1 MPDAEEPEPGTFD
14 ALELDLDTLKIR
26 EIEELEEL
34 TGVSVDMLQE
44 PGQPKGLVLKV
55 MAYLSRK
62 RTDPDFTLEQAGE
75 LVLRTAPV
83 DDPKESSGPTSTS
96 AESSSDT
103 ATD

>member
-1 MPDAEEPEPGTFD
+1 MADAEGPAPETFD
-14 ALELDLDTLKIR
+14 ALELDLESLKIR

-34 TGVSVDMLQE
+34 TGVSVDMLDE
-44 PGQPKGLVLKV
+44 PGQPKGLILKV
-55 MAYLSRK
+55 MAYLARK
-62 RTDPDFTLEQAGE
+62 RTDPDFTLEMAGE

-103 ATD
+103 ATA

>member
-55 MAYLSRK
+55 MASLSRK
-62 RTDPDFTLEQAGE
+62 RTDPDFTLEMAGE

-83 DDPKESSGPTSTS
+83 DDPKESSGQTSTS